1 MCGFVAAI
9 WNSPGSA
16 LSADDLD
23 RMTDAVRHRGP
34 DGRGVYFREWT
45 DEGGGGVGLGHRR
58 LAIIDL
64 EGGQQP
70 LSNEDGTIWISFN
83 GEIYNYE
90 ELRRDLIARGHQF
103 RTHSDTETIVHLYE
117 EMGPE
122 CVRELR
128 GMFALA
134 IWDAPRRRLFFARD
148 RLGEKPLVYHRTPSR
163 LLLGSEIKSLL
174 TVPGVAREVD
184 EESVARYLTFYYVPH
199 PHTMFRGI
207 AKLPPAHYGIYE
219 RGELRIVRY
228 WQPEWNGET
237 TLTLAEARD
246 RLGELLSESVREKLR
261 SDVPLGAFLSGGI
274 DSTVIVGLMQK
285 HLTRPAQS
293 YTIGFDRSQFDERPY
308 ARRAAEHLGTDH
320 HEYLVAADSADI
332 LPRLVWHF
340 DEPFGDSSAV
350 PTWYVAQETR
360 RHVTVAL
367 TGDGGDELFAGYPH
381 YRTVESLGAFDRLP
395 GWLRGLIA
403 NRLWQLAPVGGSE
416 RSPWE
421 RLRRRLVM
429 LRESPGR
436 RYVNWMSPCPASHR
450 TALLSR
456 DFVQRMARVDVSA
469 PIERRFAAS
478 GRRSPGIQAMQTDL
492 QSYLPDDL
500 LAKVDIT
507 SMAHALECRAPFLD
521 HRVVE
526 LAIGFPFA
534 FLTAGTGAK
543 PMLTESFPSLVPP
556 DLRSRPKAG
565 FSVPLDDWFRGPLRP
580 LAHDVL
586 LSSASVGRGYFDPEA
601 IRQLLQQHDT
611 GRWGHGSRIW
621 ALLFLEMWHR
631 QFVDQSP

>member
-1 MCGFVAAI
+1 MAAR
-9 WNSPGSA
+9 WDSA
-16 LSADDLD
+16 ESAVTPDDLD

-34 DGRGVYFREWT
+34 DGRGVYHRQW
-45 DEGGGGVGLGHRR
+45 DDGGGVALGHRR

-117 EMGPE
+117 ELGPE

-134 IWDAPRRRLFFARD
+134 IWDERERRLFFARD
-148 RLGEKPLVYHRTPSR
+148 RLGEKPLVYHQTATR
-163 LLLGSEIKSLL
+163 LLMGSEIKSLL
-174 TVPGVAREVD
+174 TQAGVKREVD
-184 EESVARYLTFYYVPH
+184 RESIARYLTYYYVPH

-207 AKLPPAHYGIYE
+207 KKLPPAHYGIYQQ
-219 RGELRIVRY
+219 GKLQLVRY
-228 WQPEWNGET
+228 WQPSWNQES
-237 TLTLAEARD
+237 TLSVEAARERLA
-246 RLGELLSESVREKLR
+246 ELLSESVREKLR

-285 HLTRPAQS
+285 HLTRPAKS
-293 YTIGFDRSQFDERPY
+293 YTIGFDRSQFDERPF
-308 ARRAAEHLGTDH
+308 ARRAAEHLGTEH

-381 YRTVESLGAFDRLP
+381 YRTVERLGSFDRLP
-395 GWLRGLIA
+395 GWLRALIA
-403 NRLWQLAPVGGSE
+403 NRLWEWAPLGGSE
-416 RSPWE
+416 SSAWE
-421 RLRRRLVM
+421 RLRRRMVM
-429 LRESPGR
+429 LREQPGR

-450 TALLSR
+450 RALLSR
-456 DFVQRMARVDVSA
+456 EFAEEFARVDVA
-469 PIERRFAAS
+469 EPIARRFAES
-478 GRRSPGIQAMQTDL
+478 QGRSAGIQAMQTDL

-526 LAIGFPFA
+526 LALTFPFA
-534 FLTAGTGAK
+534 FLTAGEGAK
-543 PMLTESFPSLVPP
+543 PMLTHSFPALVPA
-556 DLRSRPKAG
+556 DLRARPKAG
-565 FSVPLDDWFRGPLRP
+565 FSVPLDDWFRGLLRP

-586 LSSASVGRGYFDPEA
+586 LSQTSLARGYFDPAAVRE
-601 IRQLLQQHDT
+601 LLRQHDS
-611 GRWGHGSRIW
+611 GRWRHGSRIW
-621 ALLFLEMWHR
+621 ALLFLELWHQ
-631 QFVDQSP
+631 QFVDRSSGVL